1 VWARCERAANQVD
14 EIVRSG
20 RIVYG
25 INTGFG
31 RFAECA
37 VDPAQLSELQHNL
50 VLSHAAGVGMKRTAK
65 W

>member
-1 VWARCERAANQVD
+1 ME

-37 VDPAQLSELQHNL
+37 VEPLQLAELQRNL
-50 VLSHAAGVGMKRTAK
+50 VLSHAAGVGEETEREVVMAM
-65 W
+65 